1 MCTMQNTL
9 NGVTANYTLQKEKLV
24 SLRHSNR
31 NYQTETKREKTL
43 KKNEQTCYREK
54 SEQPNKHIIIVL
66 KGEGK

>member
-9 NGVTANYTLQKEKLV
+9 NGVTANQTLQKEKLV

-43 KKNEQTCYREK
+43 KKT
-54 SEQPNKHIIIVL
+54 
-66 KGEGK
+66 